1 MPGQVDDV
9 PADRIRQC
17 LHQRRPGSAVLQ
29 DLQPSGGLTAGDAV
43 FQEEIFQRPALPDEA
58 ER

>member
-1 MPGQVDDV
+1 MSQPT
-9 PADRIRQC
+9 
-17 LHQRRPGSAVLQ
+17 GSASAFTSDARVA
-29 DLQPSGGLTAGDAV
+29 PYCRTPAERRLTAGDAV